1 MLNAIINFEVILN
14 IALILLVVCLSCYIA
29 VQGQRLRRYEQRT
42 EKMHLRLRWV
52 ERKQALEKQRLA
64 A

>member
-1 MLNAIINFEVILN
+1 MLHAIINFEVILN
-14 IALILLVVCLSCYIA
+14 IALILLVVCLSGYIA
-29 VQGQRLRRYEQRT
+29 VQGQRLRLYEQRT
-42 EKMHLRLRWV
+42 EKMHLRLRWA

>member
-42 EKMHLRLRWV
+42 EKMHLR
-52 ERKQALEKQRLA
+52 
-64 A
+64 

>member
-1 MLNAIINFEVILN
+1 MLNAIINFEVVLN

-29 VQGQRLRRYEQRT
+29 VQGQRLRLYEQRT
-42 EKMHLRLRWV
+42 EKMHLRLRWQ